1 MNKLSQTLQEKYPH
15 LEVSVLKLSEVKKD
29 NESFRI
35 DSEYF
40 KKEYLEN
47 EERIKSTQIIK
58 NFINTKIKNIKSL
71 KLNKSFNY
79 LQISDIDLNNGIE
92 YSITEIDCKDIP
104 DRATYVLQK
113 NDICV
118 STVRPNR
125 NAVALIKN
133 PKRLVGTSGFAVLR
147 LTSRD
152 ILPEVLYIFVKT
164 DYFITKMMRANT
176 ASLYPAVL
184 DSDIHKCKIPI
195 FPMPFQ
201 LEIEKLVKDS
211 HKALESSKAL
221 YKEAE
226 ALLYEALG
234 LDSKNPL
241 QSILHSNYESLP
253 YRSKQ
258 NENFLNTESN
268 QSPNYTIAT
277 LKESFI
283 KTGRL
288 DAEYYQSKYED
299 IERFIKNYKGGYV
312 RLADIGEV
320 VNGSFIPEAFYTQ
333 KAQRAYIRIKELS
346 LNMPIKIS
354 ECIYIKDDFIAS
366 NEVVVKENDFVVATI
381 GNTIGKVNL
390 VPKELEGSFISNNT
404 SRFRLIDK
412 NYIPEFMEL
421 LLRSMFV
428 QEQIQRNFTQTA
440 QPKISNISLENILIP
455 KIDSTT
461 QAQIATYIQKSFEL
475 RAEAKK
481 LLESAKAE
489 VESALNNANNGGGGK
504 TLLKQIKAKL
514 KESKSFYR
522 LAQWLLIETLCFND
536 VDFTPCDKANI
547 LDLQVWSSATHLR
560 HEFDKSNSHNDKI
573 ASPNYTIRT
582 LDNSLKKSGRLDAE
596 YYQSKYEKNEA
607 LLKSLP
613 HKRLH
618 ELVDIYKSI
627 EPGSNFYKEKGL
639 PFVRVSNL
647 SKFGVGKSEVY
658 LDSKDF
664 AKESLQ
670 SLYPKKDDVLLSKDG
685 SVGIAY
691 AVENDLECVLS
702 GAILRLKI
710 KDKVEIKAKYLSLV
724 LNALTTQLQAQRD
737 CGGSIIAHWR
747 LEEIQNLII
756 PLLDSKTQ
764 EAIESKISQS
774 FALRAK
780 SKELL
785 ESAKADVESALN
797 DTNNGGRG

>member
-47 EERIKSTQIIK
+47 ENRIKSTQIIK

-241 QSILHSNYESLP
+241 QSILHSHYESLP

-258 NENFLNTESN
+258 NENSVDVKSN
-268 QSPNYTIAT
+268 QIPNYTIAT
-277 LKESFI
+277 LKESFL

-299 IERFIKNYKGGYV
+299 IERFIKNYGYIT
-312 RLADIGEV
+312 LQD
-320 VNGSFIPEAFYTQ
+320 
-333 KAQRAYIRIKELS
+333 
-346 LNMPIKIS
+346 
-354 ECIYIKDDFIAS
+354 
-366 NEVVVKENDFVVATI
+366 
-381 GNTIGKVNL
+381 
-390 VPKELEGSFISNNT
+390 LEIQ
-404 SRFRLIDK
+404 DK
-412 NYIPEFMEL
+412 NYTPKQEKQYHYIELANIGSNGNISTPTQDFGKNLPTRARRIVKEGDVIISSIEGSLSSCALITKEFDSCL
-421 LLRSMFV
+421 VSTGFYVLRSKHINGETLLVLFKSEIF
-428 QEQIQRNFTQTA
+428 QDYLKKFPSGTILSA
-440 QPKISNISLENILIP
+440 ISKEELQNILIP
-455 KIDSTT
+455 KIDSIT

-489 VESALNNANNGGGGK
+489 VESALNNDKNGGGGV
-504 TLLKQIKAKL
+504 KL
-514 KESKSFYR
+514 S
-522 LAQWLLIETLCFND
+522 
-536 VDFTPCDKANI
+536 
-547 LDLQVWSSATHLR
+547 
-560 HEFDKSNSHNDKI
+560 
-573 ASPNYTIRT
+573 
-582 LDNSLKKSGRLDAE
+582 
-596 YYQSKYEKNEA
+596 
-607 LLKSLP
+607 
-613 HKRLH
+613 
-618 ELVDIYKSI
+618 
-627 EPGSNFYKEKGL
+627 
-639 PFVRVSNL
+639 
-647 SKFGVGKSEVY
+647 
-658 LDSKDF
+658 
-664 AKESLQ
+664 
-670 SLYPKKDDVLLSKDG
+670 
-685 SVGIAY
+685 
-691 AVENDLECVLS
+691 
-702 GAILRLKI
+702 
-710 KDKVEIKAKYLSLV
+710 
-724 LNALTTQLQAQRD
+724 
-737 CGGSIIAHWR
+737 
-747 LEEIQNLII
+747 
-756 PLLDSKTQ
+756 
-764 EAIESKISQS
+764 
-774 FALRAK
+774 
-780 SKELL
+780 
-785 ESAKADVESALN
+785 
-797 DTNNGGRG
+797 

>member
-47 EERIKSTQIIK
+47 ENRIKSTQIIK

-241 QSILHSNYESLP
+241 QSILHSHYESLP
-253 YRSKQ
+253 YHSKQ
-258 NENFLNTESN
+258 NENSVDAKSN
-268 QSPNYTIAT
+268 QIPNYTIAT

-299 IERFIKNYKGGYV
+299 IERFIKNYKGGYGIVSDFFTQNKNICDFSKPYYNYIEIGDINTSNGNINYNKIATNELPANAKIMV
-312 RLADIGEV
+312 RKGDILISKVRPYRGAIGIVNVEKDNLIASGAFV
-320 VNGSFIPEAFYTQ
+320 VLQEKGS
-333 KAQRAYIRIKELS
+333 IKKEFLQVLLRTS
-346 LNMPIKIS
+346 VYKEWVLRYNVGTSYPV
-354 ECIYIKDDFIAS
+354 IKDEDIL
-366 NEVVVKENDFVVATI
+366 
-381 GNTIGKVNL
+381 NL
-390 VPKELEGSFISNNT
+390 P
-404 SRFRLIDK
+404 
-412 NYIPEFMEL
+412 IPLF
-421 LLRSMFV
+421 
-428 QEQIQRNFTQTA
+428 
-440 QPKISNISLENILIP
+440 
-455 KIDSTT
+455 DSTT

-489 VESALNNANNGGGGK
+489 VESALNNANNGGG
-504 TLLKQIKAKL
+504 
-514 KESKSFYR
+514 
-522 LAQWLLIETLCFND
+522 
-536 VDFTPCDKANI
+536 
-547 LDLQVWSSATHLR
+547 
-560 HEFDKSNSHNDKI
+560 
-573 ASPNYTIRT
+573 
-582 LDNSLKKSGRLDAE
+582 
-596 YYQSKYEKNEA
+596 
-607 LLKSLP
+607 
-613 HKRLH
+613 
-618 ELVDIYKSI
+618 
-627 EPGSNFYKEKGL
+627 
-639 PFVRVSNL
+639 
-647 SKFGVGKSEVY
+647 
-658 LDSKDF
+658 
-664 AKESLQ
+664 
-670 SLYPKKDDVLLSKDG
+670 
-685 SVGIAY
+685 
-691 AVENDLECVLS
+691 
-702 GAILRLKI
+702 
-710 KDKVEIKAKYLSLV
+710 
-724 LNALTTQLQAQRD
+724 
-737 CGGSIIAHWR
+737 
-747 LEEIQNLII
+747 
-756 PLLDSKTQ
+756 
-764 EAIESKISQS
+764 
-774 FALRAK
+774 
-780 SKELL
+780 
-785 ESAKADVESALN
+785 
-797 DTNNGGRG
+797 

>member
-1 MNKLSQTLQEKYPH
+1 MTNKTLQDKYLH

-35 DSEYF
+35 DSEYLRQ
-40 KKEYLEN
+40 EYLYL
-47 EERIKSTQIIK
+47 
-58 NFINTKIKNIKSL
+58 KNILLQKPYEYLSQLVSYNSRYSQPIYDEKS
-71 KLNKSFNY
+71 KMKVINSQYIRNEF
-79 LQISDIDLNNGIE
+79 IDYENAKTGYGKVVPKESVLINSTGIGTLGRVNINLLDFDF
-92 YSITEIDCKDIP
+92 SIDSHINVLVIK
-104 DRATYVLQK
+104 DRAILNPYFLMIFLQTK
-113 NDICV
+113 YGQSQI
-118 STVRPNR
+118 NR
-125 NAVALIKN
+125 YYS
-133 PKRLVGTSGFAVLR
+133 GTSGQIEIYPKDFN
-147 LTSRD
+147 
-152 ILPEVLYIFVKT
+152 
-164 DYFITKMMRANT
+164 YFI
-176 ASLYPAVL
+176 
-184 DSDIHKCKIPI
+184 IPI

-277 LKESFI
+277 LRESFL
-283 KTGRL
+283 KT
-288 DAEYYQSKYED
+288 
-299 IERFIKNYKGGYV
+299 
-312 RLADIGEV
+312 
-320 VNGSFIPEAFYTQ
+320 
-333 KAQRAYIRIKELS
+333 
-346 LNMPIKIS
+346 
-354 ECIYIKDDFIAS
+354 
-366 NEVVVKENDFVVATI
+366 
-381 GNTIGKVNL
+381 
-390 VPKELEGSFISNNT
+390 
-404 SRFRLIDK
+404 
-412 NYIPEFMEL
+412 
-421 LLRSMFV
+421 
-428 QEQIQRNFTQTA
+428 
-440 QPKISNISLENILIP
+440 
-455 KIDSTT
+455 
-461 QAQIATYIQKSFEL
+461 
-475 RAEAKK
+475 
-481 LLESAKAE
+481 
-489 VESALNNANNGGGGK
+489 
-504 TLLKQIKAKL
+504 
-514 KESKSFYR
+514 
-522 LAQWLLIETLCFND
+522 
-536 VDFTPCDKANI
+536 
-547 LDLQVWSSATHLR
+547 
-560 HEFDKSNSHNDKI
+560 
-573 ASPNYTIRT
+573 
-582 LDNSLKKSGRLDAE
+582 GRLDAE

-664 AKESLQ
+664 AKEVLQ

-691 AVENDLECVLS
+691 AVENDLKCVLS

-710 KDKVEIKAKYLSLV
+710 KDKAEIKPKYLSLV
-724 LNALTTQLQAQRD
+724 LNVLTTQLQAQRD

-747 LEEIQNLII
+747 LEEIQNLLI

-764 EAIESKISQS
+764 EKIESKISQS

-785 ESAKADVESALN
+785 ESAKQRVENAIHEN
-797 DTNNGGRG
+797 Q

>member
-47 EERIKSTQIIK
+47 ENRIKSTQIIK

-226 ALLYEALG
+226 VLLYEALG
-234 LDSKNPL
+234 LDPKNPL

-253 YRSKQ
+253 YRSNQ
-258 NENFLNTESN
+258 NENSVDAKSN
-268 QSPNYTIAT
+268 QIPNTTIAT

-299 IERFIKNYKGGYV
+299 IETKIHNFPTIKLKDLVQYPITSGATPKAGGSDYTDSKNGIPFLRAV
-312 RLADIGEV
+312 DLKNARVDIA
-320 VNGSFIPEAFYTQ
+320 N
-333 KAQRAYIRIKELS
+333 L
-346 LNMPIKIS
+346 L
-354 ECIYIKDDFIAS
+354 YIKPETHEKSLKRTKLMKGDILFSIAGVIGRCAIFDYAFEANINQALAILRFTES
-366 NEVVVKENDFVVATI
+366 KKIKRLYLIAFFNSQFGQMYLERYSRQGLQTNLNLDEV
-381 GNTIGKVNL
+381 GN
-390 VPKELEGSFISNNT
+390 LE
-404 SRFRLIDK
+404 
-412 NYIPEFMEL
+412 IP
-421 LLRSMFV
+421 
-428 QEQIQRNFTQTA
+428 I
-440 QPKISNISLENILIP
+440 
-455 KIDSTT
+455 IDSTT
-461 QAQIATYIQKSFEL
+461 QESIAKHLQKSFEL

-489 VESALNNANNGGGGK
+489 VESALNNANNGGGGGEN
-504 TLLKQIKAKL
+504 T
-514 KESKSFYR
+514 
-522 LAQWLLIETLCFND
+522 
-536 VDFTPCDKANI
+536 
-547 LDLQVWSSATHLR
+547 
-560 HEFDKSNSHNDKI
+560 
-573 ASPNYTIRT
+573 
-582 LDNSLKKSGRLDAE
+582 
-596 YYQSKYEKNEA
+596 
-607 LLKSLP
+607 
-613 HKRLH
+613 
-618 ELVDIYKSI
+618 
-627 EPGSNFYKEKGL
+627 
-639 PFVRVSNL
+639 
-647 SKFGVGKSEVY
+647 
-658 LDSKDF
+658 
-664 AKESLQ
+664 
-670 SLYPKKDDVLLSKDG
+670 PKKNQSQ
-685 SVGIAY
+685 
-691 AVENDLECVLS
+691 
-702 GAILRLKI
+702 
-710 KDKVEIKAKYLSLV
+710 AK
-724 LNALTTQLQAQRD
+724 R
-737 CGGSIIAHWR
+737 G
-747 LEEIQNLII
+747 
-756 PLLDSKTQ
+756 
-764 EAIESKISQS
+764 
-774 FALRAK
+774 
-780 SKELL
+780 KELL
-785 ESAKADVESALN
+785 PPSTMATYRNYVL
-797 DTNNGGRG
+797 

>member
-1 MNKLSQTLQEKYPH
+1 MFLKGKKMDKSNQALQTKYPH

-29 NESFRI
+29 NESFRL

-47 EERIKSTQIIK
+47 EEKIVKIGFMELEKLSKQITDFGAYSQT
-58 NFINTKIKNIKSL
+58 NFIDFVSSGVLFLRNQDIKETFVDLGNNVFITQEIFNKLTL
-71 KLNKSFNY
+71 KLQELDIVIPRVGTLGNAAIIEKTHLPCSANQNLAVIRLKNEINPYFVTLFLCSFNGKQ
-79 LQISDIDLNNGIE
+79 QIFRTSTGNVQQWLNL
-92 YSITEIDCKDIP
+92 
-104 DRATYVLQK
+104 AT
-113 NDICV
+113 IG
-118 STVRPNR
+118 R
-125 NAVALIKN
+125 I
-133 PKRLVGTSGFAVLR
+133 
-147 LTSRD
+147 
-152 ILPEVLYIFVKT
+152 
-164 DYFITKMMRANT
+164 
-176 ASLYPAVL
+176 
-184 DSDIHKCKIPI
+184 KIPI

-211 HKALESSKAL
+211 HKALESSKTL

-277 LKESFI
+277 IKESFL

-299 IERFIKNYKGGYV
+299 IERFIKNYRGGYL
-312 RLADIGEV
+312 RLTDIVEV

-346 LNMPIKIS
+346 LNAPIKIS

-366 NEVVVKENDFVVATI
+366 NEVIVKENDFVIATI

-404 SRFRLIDK
+404 SRLRLIDK
-412 NYIPEFMEL
+412 NYIPEFIEL

-489 VESALNNANNGGGGK
+489 VESALNNANNGGGG
-504 TLLKQIKAKL
+504 
-514 KESKSFYR
+514 
-522 LAQWLLIETLCFND
+522 
-536 VDFTPCDKANI
+536 
-547 LDLQVWSSATHLR
+547 
-560 HEFDKSNSHNDKI
+560 
-573 ASPNYTIRT
+573 
-582 LDNSLKKSGRLDAE
+582 
-596 YYQSKYEKNEA
+596 
-607 LLKSLP
+607 
-613 HKRLH
+613 
-618 ELVDIYKSI
+618 
-627 EPGSNFYKEKGL
+627 
-639 PFVRVSNL
+639 
-647 SKFGVGKSEVY
+647 
-658 LDSKDF
+658 
-664 AKESLQ
+664 
-670 SLYPKKDDVLLSKDG
+670 
-685 SVGIAY
+685 
-691 AVENDLECVLS
+691 
-702 GAILRLKI
+702 
-710 KDKVEIKAKYLSLV
+710 
-724 LNALTTQLQAQRD
+724 
-737 CGGSIIAHWR
+737 
-747 LEEIQNLII
+747 
-756 PLLDSKTQ
+756 
-764 EAIESKISQS
+764 
-774 FALRAK
+774 
-780 SKELL
+780 
-785 ESAKADVESALN
+785 
-797 DTNNGGRG
+797 

>member
-47 EERIKSTQIIK
+47 ENRIKSTQIIK

-241 QSILHSNYESLP
+241 QSILHSHYESLP

-258 NENFLNTESN
+258 NENSVDVKSN
-268 QSPNYTIAT
+268 QIPNYTIAT
-277 LKESFI
+277 LKESFL

-299 IERFIKNYKGGYV
+299 IERFIKNYGYIT
-312 RLADIGEV
+312 LQD
-320 VNGSFIPEAFYTQ
+320 
-333 KAQRAYIRIKELS
+333 
-346 LNMPIKIS
+346 
-354 ECIYIKDDFIAS
+354 
-366 NEVVVKENDFVVATI
+366 
-381 GNTIGKVNL
+381 
-390 VPKELEGSFISNNT
+390 LEIQ
-404 SRFRLIDK
+404 DK
-412 NYIPEFMEL
+412 NYTPKQEKQYHYIELANIGSNGNISTPTQDFGKNLPTRARRIVKEGDVIISSIEGSLSSCALITKEFDSCL
-421 LLRSMFV
+421 VSTGFYVLRSKHINGETLLVLFKSEIF
-428 QEQIQRNFTQTA
+428 QDYLKKFPSGTILSA
-440 QPKISNISLENILIP
+440 ISKEELQNILIP
-455 KIDSTT
+455 KIDSIT

-481 LLESAKAE
+481 LLESAKSE
-489 VESALNNANNGGGGK
+489 VNSSLNNDKNGGGGV
-504 TLLKQIKAKL
+504 KL
-514 KESKSFYR
+514 S
-522 LAQWLLIETLCFND
+522 
-536 VDFTPCDKANI
+536 
-547 LDLQVWSSATHLR
+547 
-560 HEFDKSNSHNDKI
+560 
-573 ASPNYTIRT
+573 
-582 LDNSLKKSGRLDAE
+582 
-596 YYQSKYEKNEA
+596 
-607 LLKSLP
+607 
-613 HKRLH
+613 
-618 ELVDIYKSI
+618 
-627 EPGSNFYKEKGL
+627 
-639 PFVRVSNL
+639 
-647 SKFGVGKSEVY
+647 
-658 LDSKDF
+658 
-664 AKESLQ
+664 
-670 SLYPKKDDVLLSKDG
+670 
-685 SVGIAY
+685 
-691 AVENDLECVLS
+691 
-702 GAILRLKI
+702 
-710 KDKVEIKAKYLSLV
+710 
-724 LNALTTQLQAQRD
+724 
-737 CGGSIIAHWR
+737 
-747 LEEIQNLII
+747 
-756 PLLDSKTQ
+756 
-764 EAIESKISQS
+764 
-774 FALRAK
+774 
-780 SKELL
+780 
-785 ESAKADVESALN
+785 
-797 DTNNGGRG
+797 

>member
-47 EERIKSTQIIK
+47 ENRIKSTQIIK

-241 QSILHSNYESLP
+241 QSILHSHYESLP

-258 NENFLNTESN
+258 NENSVDVKSN
-268 QSPNYTIAT
+268 QIPNYTIAT
-277 LKESFI
+277 LKESFL

-299 IERFIKNYKGGYV
+299 IERFIKNYGYIT
-312 RLADIGEV
+312 LQD
-320 VNGSFIPEAFYTQ
+320 
-333 KAQRAYIRIKELS
+333 
-346 LNMPIKIS
+346 
-354 ECIYIKDDFIAS
+354 
-366 NEVVVKENDFVVATI
+366 
-381 GNTIGKVNL
+381 
-390 VPKELEGSFISNNT
+390 LEIQ
-404 SRFRLIDK
+404 DK
-412 NYIPEFMEL
+412 NYTPKQEKQYHYIELANIGSNGNISTPTQDFGKNLPTRARRIVKEGDVIISSIEGSLSSCALITKEFDSCL
-421 LLRSMFV
+421 VSTGFYVLRSKHINGETLLVLFKSEIF
-428 QEQIQRNFTQTA
+428 QDYLKKFPSGTILSA
-440 QPKISNISLENILIP
+440 ISKEELQNILIP
-455 KIDSTT
+455 KIDSIT

-489 VESALNNANNGGGGK
+489 VESALNNANNGGGGV
-504 TLLKQIKAKL
+504 KL
-514 KESKSFYR
+514 S
-522 LAQWLLIETLCFND
+522 
-536 VDFTPCDKANI
+536 
-547 LDLQVWSSATHLR
+547 
-560 HEFDKSNSHNDKI
+560 
-573 ASPNYTIRT
+573 
-582 LDNSLKKSGRLDAE
+582 
-596 YYQSKYEKNEA
+596 
-607 LLKSLP
+607 
-613 HKRLH
+613 
-618 ELVDIYKSI
+618 
-627 EPGSNFYKEKGL
+627 
-639 PFVRVSNL
+639 
-647 SKFGVGKSEVY
+647 
-658 LDSKDF
+658 
-664 AKESLQ
+664 
-670 SLYPKKDDVLLSKDG
+670 
-685 SVGIAY
+685 
-691 AVENDLECVLS
+691 
-702 GAILRLKI
+702 
-710 KDKVEIKAKYLSLV
+710 
-724 LNALTTQLQAQRD
+724 
-737 CGGSIIAHWR
+737 
-747 LEEIQNLII
+747 
-756 PLLDSKTQ
+756 
-764 EAIESKISQS
+764 
-774 FALRAK
+774 
-780 SKELL
+780 
-785 ESAKADVESALN
+785 
-797 DTNNGGRG
+797 

>member
-1 MNKLSQTLQEKYPH
+1 MFSKGKQMNKLSQTLQEKYPH

-47 EERIKSTQIIK
+47 ENRIKSTQIIK

-241 QSILHSNYESLP
+241 QSILHSHYESLP
-253 YRSKQ
+253 YHSKQ
-258 NENFLNTESN
+258 NENSVDAKSN
-268 QSPNYTIAT
+268 QIPNYTIAT

-288 DAEYYQSKYED
+288 DAEYYQ
-299 IERFIKNYKGGYV
+299 
-312 RLADIGEV
+312 A
-320 VNGSFIPEAFYTQ
+320 
-333 KAQRAYIRIKELS
+333 
-346 LNMPIKIS
+346 
-354 ECIYIKDDFIAS
+354 
-366 NEVVVKENDFVVATI
+366 
-381 GNTIGKVNL
+381 
-390 VPKELEGSFISNNT
+390 
-404 SRFRLIDK
+404 
-412 NYIPEFMEL
+412 
-421 LLRSMFV
+421 
-428 QEQIQRNFTQTA
+428 
-440 QPKISNISLENILIP
+440 
-455 KIDSTT
+455 
-461 QAQIATYIQKSFEL
+461 
-475 RAEAKK
+475 
-481 LLESAKAE
+481 
-489 VESALNNANNGGGGK
+489 
-504 TLLKQIKAKL
+504 
-514 KESKSFYR
+514 
-522 LAQWLLIETLCFND
+522 
-536 VDFTPCDKANI
+536 
-547 LDLQVWSSATHLR
+547 
-560 HEFDKSNSHNDKI
+560 
-573 ASPNYTIRT
+573 
-582 LDNSLKKSGRLDAE
+582 
-596 YYQSKYEKNEA
+596 KYEKNEA
-607 LLKSLP
+607 LLKNYKYGFCKLKDLIQRQSSGFAFSSD
-613 HKRLH
+613 
-618 ELVDIYKSI
+618 EYVDCSDLVLIRINNIKNVTLDM
-627 EPGSNFYKEKGL
+627 SNAVYLKNEAQ
-639 PFVRVSNL
+639 NL
-647 SKFGVGKSEVY
+647 S
-658 LDSKDF
+658 
-664 AKESLQ
+664 
-670 SLYPKKDDVLLSKDG
+670 P
-685 SVGIAY
+685 
-691 AVENDLECVLS
+691 
-702 GAILRLKI
+702 
-710 KDKVEIKAKYLSLV
+710 KDKVYKGDILISMS
-724 LNALTTQLQAQRD
+724 
-737 CGGSIIAHWR
+737 GSIGMSCVVRDDVNAMLNQRIYKIAIR
-747 LEEIQNLII
+747 GFSPDVLVVFLNSVCAKLQFERIGTGGVQTNISSSDIQNLII
-756 PLLDSKTQ
+756 PLLDFKTQ

-774 FALRAK
+774 FALKAK

-785 ESAKADVESALN
+785 ESAKQRVEEAIVSKKI
-797 DTNNGGRG
+797 

>member
-1 MNKLSQTLQEKYPH
+1 MFSKGKQMNKLSQTLQEKYPH

-47 EERIKSTQIIK
+47 ENRIKSTQIIK

-241 QSILHSNYESLP
+241 QSILHSHYESLP

-258 NENFLNTESN
+258 NENSVDVKSN
-268 QSPNYTIAT
+268 QIPNYTIAT
-277 LKESFI
+277 LKESFL

-299 IERFIKNYKGGYV
+299 IERFIKNYGYIT
-312 RLADIGEV
+312 LQD
-320 VNGSFIPEAFYTQ
+320 
-333 KAQRAYIRIKELS
+333 
-346 LNMPIKIS
+346 
-354 ECIYIKDDFIAS
+354 
-366 NEVVVKENDFVVATI
+366 
-381 GNTIGKVNL
+381 
-390 VPKELEGSFISNNT
+390 LEIQ
-404 SRFRLIDK
+404 DK
-412 NYIPEFMEL
+412 NYTPKQEKQYHYIELANIGSNGNISTPTQDFGKNLPTRARRIVKEGDVIISSIEGSLSSCALITKEFDSCL
-421 LLRSMFV
+421 VSTGFYVLRSKHINGETLLVLFKSEIF
-428 QEQIQRNFTQTA
+428 QDYLKKFPSGTILSA
-440 QPKISNISLENILIP
+440 ISKEELQNILIP
-455 KIDSTT
+455 KIDSIT

-489 VESALNNANNGGGGK
+489 VESALNNANNGGGGGK

-514 KESKSFYR
+514 KESKRFYR
-522 LAQWLLIETLCFND
+522 LAQWLLIETMCFND

-582 LDNSLKKSGRLDAE
+582 LANSLKESGRLDAE

-627 EPGSNFYKEKGL
+627 EPGSDFYKEKGL

-710 KDKVEIKAKYLSLV
+710 KDKAEIKAKYLSLV

-747 LEEIQNLII
+747 LEEIQNLLI
-756 PLLDSKTQ
+756 PLLDSTSQ
-764 EAIESKISQS
+764 ERIENKIRQS
-774 FALRAK
+774 FALKAK

-785 ESAKADVESALN
+785 RIAKQRVENALS
-797 DTNNGGRG
+797 RKA

>member
-1 MNKLSQTLQEKYPH
+1 MLDNQTLQDKYPH
-15 LEVSVLKLSEVKKD
+15 LEVSVLTLSEVKKD

-35 DSEYF
+35 DSEYL
-40 KKEYLEN
+40 KQEYLYL
-47 EERIKSTQIIK
+47 
-58 NFINTKIKNIKSL
+58 KNILLQKPHKYLSQLVSYNSRYSQPIYDDKS
-71 KLNKSFNY
+71 KMKVINSQYIRNEF
-79 LQISDIDLNNGIE
+79 IDYENAKTGYGKVVPKESVLINSTGIGTLGRVNINLLDFDF
-92 YSITEIDCKDIP
+92 SIDSHINVLVVK
-104 DRATYVLQK
+104 DRAIMNPCFLMIFLQTK
-113 NDICV
+113 YGQSQI
-118 STVRPNR
+118 NR
-125 NAVALIKN
+125 HYS
-133 PKRLVGTSGFAVLR
+133 GTSGQIEIYPKDFNCFLIP
-147 LTSRD
+147 L
-152 ILPEVLYIFVKT
+152 LP
-164 DYFITKMMRANT
+164 M
-176 ASLYPAVL
+176 S
-184 DSDIHKCKIPI
+184 
-195 FPMPFQ
+195 FQ

-211 HKALESSKAL
+211 HKALESSKVL

-226 ALLYEALG
+226 NLLYESLG

-241 QSILHSNYESLP
+241 QSILESKITDYHNLQGK
-253 YRSKQ
+253 SCDDKA
-258 NENFLNTESN
+258 L
-268 QSPNYTIAT
+268 SPNYTIAT
-277 LKESFI
+277 LKESFL

-299 IERFIKNYKGGYV
+299 IERFIKSYGYIT
-312 RLADIGEV
+312 LQD
-320 VNGSFIPEAFYTQ
+320 
-333 KAQRAYIRIKELS
+333 
-346 LNMPIKIS
+346 
-354 ECIYIKDDFIAS
+354 
-366 NEVVVKENDFVVATI
+366 
-381 GNTIGKVNL
+381 
-390 VPKELEGSFISNNT
+390 LEIQ
-404 SRFRLIDK
+404 DK
-412 NYIPEFMEL
+412 NYTPKQEKQYHYIELANIGSNGNISTPTQDFGKNLPTRARRIVKEGDVIISSVEGSLSSCALITKEFDSCL
-421 LLRSMFV
+421 VSTGFYVLRSKHINGETLLVLFKSEIF
-428 QEQIQRNFTQTA
+428 QDYLKKFPSGTILSA
-440 QPKISNISLENILIP
+440 ISKEELQNILIP

-461 QAQIATYIQKSFEL
+461 QIQIATYIQKSFEL

-489 VESALNNANNGGGGK
+489 VESTLNNANNGGGGGK

-514 KESKSFYR
+514 KESKRFYR
-522 LAQWLLIETLCFND
+522 LAQWLLIETMCFND

-582 LDNSLKKSGRLDAE
+582 LANSLKESGRLDAE

-627 EPGSNFYKEKGL
+627 EPGSDFYKEKGL

-747 LEEIQNLII
+747 LEEIQNLLI

-774 FALRAK
+774 FALKAR

-785 ESAKADVESALN
+785 ESAKQRVENAIHEN
-797 DTNNGGRG
+797 Q

>member
-47 EERIKSTQIIK
+47 ENRIKSTQIIK

-241 QSILHSNYESLP
+241 QSILHSHYESLP
-253 YRSKQ
+253 YHSKQ
-258 NENFLNTESN
+258 NENSVDAKSN
-268 QSPNYTIAT
+268 QIPNYTIAT

-288 DAEYYQSKYED
+288 DAEYYQ
-299 IERFIKNYKGGYV
+299 
-312 RLADIGEV
+312 A
-320 VNGSFIPEAFYTQ
+320 
-333 KAQRAYIRIKELS
+333 
-346 LNMPIKIS
+346 
-354 ECIYIKDDFIAS
+354 
-366 NEVVVKENDFVVATI
+366 
-381 GNTIGKVNL
+381 
-390 VPKELEGSFISNNT
+390 
-404 SRFRLIDK
+404 
-412 NYIPEFMEL
+412 
-421 LLRSMFV
+421 
-428 QEQIQRNFTQTA
+428 
-440 QPKISNISLENILIP
+440 
-455 KIDSTT
+455 
-461 QAQIATYIQKSFEL
+461 
-475 RAEAKK
+475 
-481 LLESAKAE
+481 
-489 VESALNNANNGGGGK
+489 
-504 TLLKQIKAKL
+504 
-514 KESKSFYR
+514 
-522 LAQWLLIETLCFND
+522 
-536 VDFTPCDKANI
+536 
-547 LDLQVWSSATHLR
+547 
-560 HEFDKSNSHNDKI
+560 
-573 ASPNYTIRT
+573 
-582 LDNSLKKSGRLDAE
+582 
-596 YYQSKYEKNEA
+596 KYEKNEA
-607 LLKSLP
+607 LLKNYKYGFCKLKDLIQRQSSGFAFSSD
-613 HKRLH
+613 
-618 ELVDIYKSI
+618 EYVDCSDLVLIRINNIKNVTLDM
-627 EPGSNFYKEKGL
+627 SNAVYLKNEAQ
-639 PFVRVSNL
+639 NL
-647 SKFGVGKSEVY
+647 S
-658 LDSKDF
+658 
-664 AKESLQ
+664 
-670 SLYPKKDDVLLSKDG
+670 P
-685 SVGIAY
+685 
-691 AVENDLECVLS
+691 
-702 GAILRLKI
+702 
-710 KDKVEIKAKYLSLV
+710 KDKVYKGDILISMS
-724 LNALTTQLQAQRD
+724 
-737 CGGSIIAHWR
+737 GSIGMSCVVRDDVNAMLNQRIYKIAIR
-747 LEEIQNLII
+747 GFSPDVLVVFLNSVCAKLQFERIGTGGVQTNISSSDIQNLII
-756 PLLDSKTQ
+756 PLLDFKTQ

-774 FALRAK
+774 FALKAK

-785 ESAKADVESALN
+785 ESAKQRVEEAIVSKKI
-797 DTNNGGRG
+797 